1 MSMLPLCVLLAG
13 AAAAAAGP
21 GSGGGGGGG
30 FSLLD
35 DGLGGLDALLGP
47 PAAPASSND
56 ANSGPSLTLTA
67 GFKLMPGIFQEQWRK
82 LNAMQQYTEG
92 LNMATVAALAA
103 NGHKDFCSHMGQ
115 ANVSTMASG
124 GQPPMYRCASEPVN
138 WCITA

>member
-1 MSMLPLCVLLAG
+1 MLRICVLLAG

-21 GSGGGGGGG
+21 GSGGGGGG

-47 PAAPASSND
+47 TAVPASSNG
-56 ANSGPSLTLTA
+56 ANSGPSLALTA

-82 LNAMQQYTEG
+82 LNAVQQYTEG

-103 NGHKDFCSHMGQ
+103 NGHKDFGSHMGQ

-124 GQPPMYRCASEPVN
+124 GQPPMYR
-138 WCITA
+138 